1 MHKKTHPTVQKA
13 LKKQPGSRCSEKS
26 KKKNRA
32 ARANY
37 VFFRT
42 PFKHITFLLVQR
54 EGQFLPYFFDTDF
67 FERVRFLLAATIST
81 WDF

>member
-1 MHKKTHPTVQKA
+1 MKKV
-13 LKKQPGSRCSEKS
+13 
-26 KKKNRA
+26 KKKIGRHA
-32 ARANY
+32 PIMF
-37 VFFRT
+37 FFRT